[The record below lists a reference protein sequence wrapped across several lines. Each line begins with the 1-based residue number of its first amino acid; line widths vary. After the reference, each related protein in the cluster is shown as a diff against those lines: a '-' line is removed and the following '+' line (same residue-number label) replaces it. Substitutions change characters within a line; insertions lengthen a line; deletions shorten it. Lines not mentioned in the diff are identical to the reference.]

1 MQVNIDLS
9 SYSAELRLR
18 KQDGKRQVY
27 DPVRKK
33 FVAFTPEEFVRQ
45 LLIAYLLKEKNYNIN
60 RIAAEKSITYNG
72 MPRRFDLVVF
82 DKEMHPFLFAECK
95 SADQPINLAVFEQA
109 NRYNSSL
116 KVPYLLVTNGPDIHC
131 CRMDYEEKSYAFL
144 EEIPDYPN
152 GSL

>member
-82 DKEMHPFLFAECK
+82 DKEMHPFLLAECK